1 MTEKSNSKRYDLEDR
16 TLAFAKRVVSF
27 IHGVTHSIS
36 NVEIV
41 KQLIR
46 SAGSVGANHIEANES
61 LGKKDFLFHIRIS
74 RKEAKETR
82 YWLQLIEFPDTLK
95 EEQTK
100 FIQETT
106 ELMKI
111 FGAILEKSR

>member
-1 MTEKSNSKRYDLEDR
+1 MTETSNKKHYDLEDR
-16 TLAFAKRVVSF
+16 TLAFTKRTINF
-27 IHGVTHSIS
+27 INRITRTIT
-36 NVEIV
+36 NIEIA

-46 SAGSVGANHIEANES
+46 SAGSVGANYIEANES

-82 YWLQLIEFPDTLK
+82 YWLQLIECSDILK
-95 EEQTK
+95 EEQANL
-100 FIQETT
+100 IQETT

-111 FGAILEKSR
+111 FGAILEKSK